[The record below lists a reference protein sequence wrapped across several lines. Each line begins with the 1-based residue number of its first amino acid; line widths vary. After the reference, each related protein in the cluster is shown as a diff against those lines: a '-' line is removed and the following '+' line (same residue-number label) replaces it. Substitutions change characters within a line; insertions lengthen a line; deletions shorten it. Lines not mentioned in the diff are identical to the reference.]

1 MEKLSPEDNF
11 NLIADRIE
19 AQLHGDVRIVVEG
32 DYKGELHVEVQEIA
46 DEGDE
51 FEDGGENITSD
62 GYFTINE
69 KRGLK
74 NYDEAAAWLESQYL

>member
-11 NLIADRIE
+11 NLVADRIE
-19 AQLHGDVRIVVEG
+19 AQLHGDVRIVVES
-32 DYKGELHVEVQEIA
+32 DYKGELHLEVQEIA
-46 DEGDE
+46 DEDDEDPWGDPCL
-51 FEDGGENITSD
+51 D

-69 KRGLK
+69 KRGFK

>member
-1 MEKLSPEDNF
+1 MEEKLSDEDNF

-19 AQLHGDVRIVVEG
+19 AN
-32 DYKGELHVEVQEIA
+32 YKGELHIEVLEIA

-51 FEDGGENITSD
+51 FEDGWENITWD

-74 NYDEAAAWLESQYL
+74 NYDESARWLESQYL